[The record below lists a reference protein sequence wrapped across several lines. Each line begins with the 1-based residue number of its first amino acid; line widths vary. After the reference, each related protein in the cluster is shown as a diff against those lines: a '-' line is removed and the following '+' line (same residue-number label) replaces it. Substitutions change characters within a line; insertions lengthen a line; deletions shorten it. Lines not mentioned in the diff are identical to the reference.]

1 MKEVEVEAEL
11 LEVMTDPLIT
21 QLLSE
26 LNTMLSGLASRESYG
41 SVGAKYM
48 QTKSAQYTMQR
59 CFESSDVAPNMYRSS
74 KKSVMAAR
82 FKRG

>member
-21 QLLSE
+21 QLLSGG

-48 QTKSAQYTMQR
+48 QTRSANILFRGALNQATTPQTCIAPQR
-59 CFESSDVAPNMYRSS
+59 
-74 KKSVMAAR
+74 
-82 FKRG
+82 RGVQWRLVG